1 MTPTYTDPF
10 EELANLRRQLFRLM
24 DAATVGGGKPSGGS
38 EPPNGGNAPQGEWTP
53 PADVSVTP
61 TEVVIALEVA
71 GMARE
76 QISVAVEG
84 QTLTITGHRDRP
96 GNGEKV
102 LHSEWAFGE
111 FSRSFSLGW
120 DVDADRVQAS
130 LRDGVLEVKIGRKLD
145 E

>member
-10 EELANLRRQLFRLM
+10 EELAQLRRQLFRLM
-24 DAATVGGGKPSGGS
+24 DAATVGGGSKPSDAGS
-38 EPPNGGNAPQGEWTP
+38 APQGEWTP

-61 TEVVIALEVA
+61 TEVIIALEAA

-76 QISVAVEG
+76 QITVAVEG
-84 QTLTITGHRDRP
+84 QTLTISGHRDRP

-111 FSRSFSLGW
+111 FARSFSLGW
-120 DVDADRVQAS
+120 DVDADRVQAT